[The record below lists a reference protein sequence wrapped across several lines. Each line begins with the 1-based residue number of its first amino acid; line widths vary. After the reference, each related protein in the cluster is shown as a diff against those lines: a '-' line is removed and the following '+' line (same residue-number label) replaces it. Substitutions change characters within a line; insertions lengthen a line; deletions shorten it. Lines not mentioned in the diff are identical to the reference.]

1 MGYDINKGA
10 DRPPQVR
17 GVVGM
22 DYLGLLVRWIIG
34 IVVVGGISAVFV
46 PLPGWTIFAACG
58 AGIYAVY
65 MGLVKRSAKQG
76 AGGYA
81 RQQARKKLPGI
92 LTVRTDSI
100 YRNLRKK

>member
-10 DRPPQVR
+10 DRPPQVH

-34 IVVVGGISAVFV
+34 IVIVGGVSAVFV
-46 PLPGWTIFAACG
+46 PLPGWMIFAACV

-65 MGLVKRSAKQG
+65 MGLVKRSASQG

-92 LTVRTDSI
+92 LTVRKDSI